1 MVAPT
6 GRWFTPR
13 HTMVPAIH
21 SPADARRHLQSLAA
35 WRWSALSSGLVSAL
49 LWATGHLTSA
59 AGAVAVAA
67 AVILAGGAEVAR
79 HVTLDEWA
87 LRDDLAGL
95 PELARLRA
103 RLVDARHRRDA
114 ARLLREI
121 AGQRSVP
128 RNAVAPLLLTRLGPV
143 RAELLAVA
151 EDLERVPVLDPRT
164 MADITGL
171 ISDGARSPLL
181 NSAVPEPEL
190 AIALRR
196 IRFRLAATLR
206 EDELRPAA

>member
-1 MVAPT
+1 
-6 GRWFTPR
+6 
-13 HTMVPAIH
+13 MVPPIH
-21 SPADARRHLQSLAA
+21 SPADAHRHLQSLAA
-35 WRWSALSSGLVSAL
+35 WRWSALASGLVSAL

-59 AGAVAVAA
+59 GGAVAVAA

-87 LRDDLAGL
+87 LRDDLAVI
-95 PELARLRA
+95 PELARIRA

-114 ARLLREI
+114 ARSLREI

-128 RNAVAPLLLTRLGPV
+128 RNAVAPLLLTRLGQPV

-164 MADITGL
+164 MADITVL

-190 AIALRR
+190 AIVLRR

-206 EDELRPAA
+206 DDELRPAA